1 VLSWRNA
8 LYATWLN
15 PRVAGDRRAG
25 VARAVTRGAVTVTG
39 MRPLTLPATIPVAG
53 VSFRQGEL
61 RDVVEGDHVELV
73 ATDDNPHDA
82 NAVEIR
88 FSEKLLGFV
97 PRAVAERLRASDAER
112 WRGVVSEVLRGETWG
127 LRVTVHPLETELPRS
142 ARELKMRAI
151 ERGAQG
157 RVDGEPAPG
166 RDSDAPVT
174 IGKKRVRALSGRD
187 LGVLVRIEG
196 SRVIVSDDA
205 GREVSYPA
213 TVVTIE
219 G

>member
-1 VLSWRNA
+1 VRC
-8 LYATWLN
+8 
-15 PRVAGDRRAG
+15 
-25 VARAVTRGAVTVTG
+25 

-88 FSEKLLGFV
+88 FAEKLLGFV
-97 PRAVAERLRASDAER
+97 PRAVAERLRASDAEK
-112 WRGVVSEVLRGETWG
+112 WQGVVAEVLRGETWG
-127 LRVTVHPLETELPRS
+127 LRVTVHPDGAELPRS
-142 ARELKMRAI
+142 AREMKKRAI
-151 ERGAQG
+151 ERGAQR
-157 RVDGEPAPG
+157 RVDGEPVPG
-166 RDSDAPVT
+166 RDPDAPVT
-174 IGKKRVRALSGRD
+174 IGKKRVRAISGRD

-196 SRVIVSDDA
+196 NRVVVSDDA
-205 GREVSYPA
+205 SREVSYPA